1 MIFPTALEIITQ
13 NPKIIDGLY
22 GIQPMEILNE
32 DVRYN
37 INTTSNEV
45 YFSIYW
51 SNKDTFEHR
60 YIEVKYNDRWKR
72 INISNLF
79 YELFNLIN
87 NIDKNLIAFI

>member
-13 NPKIIDGLY
+13 NPKIINYLH

-45 YFSIYW
+45 YFSIHW
-51 SNKDTFEHR
+51 SNKDTFERR
-60 YIEVKYNDRWKR
+60 YIEVKYNNRWKR